1 MFFISLICSYSIDQI
16 TLKTNQLN
24 DLTEK
29 LYEKRRE
36 VHKLKKQLE
45 SLHSEKITLQRSLE
59 CTTQERDN
67 FRILQAVCLL
77 GINNICILKLL
88 LFIT

>member
-1 MFFISLICSYSIDQI
+1 MFFISLICSYSTDQI

-67 FRILQAVCLL
+67 FRILQAVR
-77 GINNICILKLL
+77 
-88 LFIT
+88 FY